1 MSQKN
6 NETLPLIL
14 SLLITLG
21 LLLGGLWW
29 FAGRFAGL
37 TGALSP
43 DSGETV
49 PSGDPKNRLSMG
61 ERLIFPEGASAEK
74 QAAVQAIA
82 SRNDSQA
89 IAALEASLKARR
101 NDPEA
106 LIYLNNAR
114 IGEQTSYTIAVP
126 VPVTTDVNG
135 SLEIL
140 RGVAQAQSEVNQAG
154 GINGV
159 PLKVVIANDDNNPAV
174 AQQVAR
180 SLVENSA
187 VLGVVGH
194 YSSDVTL
201 AAAQVYQASGL
212 VAISPVSTSVKLSN
226 YGDFIFRSV
235 PSDFVAARSLSDYA
249 LTRLK
254 RQQAAVFFNSQSGY
268 SQSIKSEFGTALA
281 LGGGQV
287 VSEFDLSDPAFS
299 PSRSLEQAV
308 QQGATVLA
316 LLPNTGQLDRAL
328 QVVQLNQGRL
338 PLLGGDD
345 VYTPRTL
352 EVGQATA
359 RGMIVAVPWH
369 ILANPQAPFVQSS
382 RQLWG
387 GDVNWRTV
395 TAYDATQAL
404 IGGLRRAP
412 SRKGVQQVLRDA
424 AFSTE
429 GATEGVRFLPSGD
442 RNQPVQLVEIQP
454 GRRSGYGYDFV
465 PIPR

>member
-21 LLLGGLWW
+21 LLMGGLWW
-29 FAGRFAGL
+29 FAGRFGTL

-43 DSGETV
+43 DAGETV
-49 PSGDPKNRLSMG
+49 PSGDPKTRLSTG

-82 SRNDSQA
+82 SRNYAQA
-89 IAALEASLKARR
+89 IPALETLLKVNR

-114 IGEQTSYTIAVP
+114 IGQQTSYTIAVP
-126 VPVTTDVNG
+126 VPATTDVNG

-140 RGVAQAQSEVNQAG
+140 RGVAQAQSEINQAG
-154 GINGV
+154 GMNGV

-180 SLVENSA
+180 SLVENSS

-235 PSDFVAARSLSDYA
+235 PSDFVAARSLADHA
-249 LTRLK
+249 LNRLK
-254 RQQAAVFFNSQSGY
+254 RQKAAVFFNSQSGY

-299 PSRSLEQAV
+299 PSRALEQAV

-316 LLPNTGQLDRAL
+316 LLPNSGQLDRAL
-328 QVVQLNQGRL
+328 QVVQINQGRL

-345 VYTPRTL
+345 VYAPRTL
-352 EVGQATA
+352 EVGQAAA

-369 ILANPQAPFVQSS
+369 ILSNPQAPFVQSS

-404 IGGLRRAP
+404 IGGLRRDP
-412 SRKGVQQVLRDA
+412 SRKGVQQVLRNA
-424 AFSTE
+424 AFNVE

-442 RNQPVQLVEIQP
+442 RNQAVQLVEIQP